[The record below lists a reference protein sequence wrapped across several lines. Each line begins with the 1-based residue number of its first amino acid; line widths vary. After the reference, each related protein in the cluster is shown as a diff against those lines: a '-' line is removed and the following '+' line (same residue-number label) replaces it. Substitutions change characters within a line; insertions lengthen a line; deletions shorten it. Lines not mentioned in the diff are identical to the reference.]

1 MKPVRFCASCGHPL
15 DESGPDGG
23 ATCPACGRSW
33 YRNPSPTA
41 GCVIVRD
48 GAALVTVRAHDPSA
62 GRIDVPGGF
71 LHIDEDVIDGLR
83 REVREEL
90 GIEIEVGPDDFIQGA
105 PHRYGDDGD
114 PVLALGFKG
123 RMIAGDPSPSD
134 DVADIKWVRIDDLDD
149 LDFAWEHDRE
159 LVRKAL
165 EHG

>member
-1 MKPVRFCASCGHPL
+1 MKPVRFCASCGRHL
-15 DESGPDGG
+15 DEPQPDGG
-23 ATCPACGRSW
+23 ATCPSCGRSW

-48 GAALVTVRAHDPSA
+48 GAALVTVRAHDPFA

-71 LHIDEDVIDGLR
+71 VHVDEDIIDGLK

-90 GIEIEVGPDDFIQGA
+90 GVEIEVGPDDFIQGA
-105 PHRYGDDGD
+105 PHRYGDEGD
-114 PVLALGFKG
+114 PVLAFGFRARLAG
-123 RMIAGDPSPSD
+123 GDPKPSD
-134 DVADIKWVRIDDLDD
+134 DVADIKWVGVTDLDD

-165 EHG
+165 AHG